1 MTVTTLNLTVPL
13 HQSPDRKLEYVQ
25 LSIGEPPALPGRT
38 GLPCTDAAAAAAPA
52 VPWLRLGLLHS
63 VLLTGEGT
71 FSIEL
76 NTCADLQR
84 MKCST
89 PHCSVGS

>member
-1 MTVTTLNLTVPL
+1 MP
-13 HQSPDRKLEYVQ
+13 QRKVEYLL
-25 LSIGEPPALPGRT
+25 LSSGEPPALPECT
-38 GLPCTDAAAAAAPA
+38 GLPCAGAAAAAPA

-76 NTCADLQR
+76 NT
-84 MKCST
+84 
-89 PHCSVGS
+89 